1 MSDSRVLVLIDADV
15 LIHFFHAEKITLL
28 NELFSERLRV
38 LDIVMDELKANWYIR
53 SNLELIIR
61 LSGIEELAFP
71 TNKLVAEYSKLKKE
85 IGGAGESA
93 CLVYCKNYHQIIA
106 SSNTTDTLAFCD
118 KHSIAYLTT
127 LDIFTI
133 AQKKELISEEEVN
146 RLIKRILS
154 KGSHLCCN

>member
-28 NELFSERLRV
+28 NELFPGRLRV
-38 LDIVMDELKANWYIR
+38 LDIVMDELKANRYIR
-53 SNLELIIR
+53 NNLDLIIG

-93 CLVYCKNYHQIIA
+93 CLVYCKNYH
-106 SSNTTDTLAFCD
+106 
-118 KHSIAYLTT
+118 
-127 LDIFTI
+127 
-133 AQKKELISEEEVN
+133 
-146 RLIKRILS
+146 
-154 KGSHLCCN
+154 